1 MENLGF
7 RCGLTLQ
14 DEVQAPGPR
23 VAFQAQSSLSREE
36 LSQKPSAR
44 VVQPNPGFI
53 STGTTG
59 TTGLLQDC
67 LQKSFKSAPTIQ
79 QLSPAPSRRACP
91 GSGHHT
97 SLSALHH
104 PCQSSTQIYE
114 AEQHLRSHLA
124 HYFNQ
129 HAAPPS
135 RPTSGHHSCP
145 LLPQHR
151 HSCGSVKP
159 DSSVKLPSRSSSYEK
174 SSVFSKSASSSK
186 AASPMAS
193 PHLSPCPSPCPS
205 LVIPAGPR
213 CGPDRPCSP
222 ALPHRVMVADVNR
235 LSADCRP
242 QQRGMKLSNSSGCS
256 LDSRRTWRTKVKGAP
271 SSSPEEQNVLK
282 HTQPL
287 IERFC
292 FEETSPG
299 SCFPTVVSLV
309 ELPEAPSLL
318 MVGVFVL
325 SVQACSPPWWLHE
338 DANAAAEGK
347 DLNI

>member
-1 MENLGF
+1 M
-7 RCGLTLQ
+7 
-14 DEVQAPGPR
+14 QASGPR
-23 VAFQAQSSLSREE
+23 AAFQAQNSLSREE

-44 VVQPNPGFI
+44 VVQPNPSLI

-59 TTGLLQDC
+59 TTGL
-67 LQKSFKSAPTIQ
+67 KSFNSVPTIQ
-79 QLSPAPSRRACP
+79 QLSPAPSRHACP
-91 GSGHHT
+91 GSSYHT

-114 AEQHLRSHLA
+114 AEQHIHSHLA

-145 LLPQHR
+145 LLLQYR

-174 SSVFSKSASSSK
+174 SSIFSKSASSSK

-222 ALPHRVMVADVNR
+222 ALPHRVVVADVNR
-235 LSADCRP
+235 LSADCRA
-242 QQRGMKLSNSSGCS
+242 QQRGMKFIDSSGCSYVS
-256 LDSRRTWRTKVKGAP
+256 LDSRRCLKLRRSLRIRMHSRPALRNR
-271 SSSPEEQNVLK
+271 SNVLK
-282 HTQPL
+282 HTQP
-287 IERFC
+287 INDRFC
-292 FEETSPG
+292 FEEMSPG
-299 SCFPTVVSLV
+299 RRFSSIVSLM

-338 DANAAAEGK
+338 DANAAAE
-347 DLNI
+347 